1 LEETVILTDL
11 RDSAVAVVAAVVAAA
26 AGAAGTAGM
35 AVASAIGSKPSSLT
49 SVVVSQRNA
58 AVVAGGTKLFV

>member
-1 LEETVILTDL
+1 MEETVILTDL
-11 RDSAVAVVAAVVAAA
+11 RDSAVAVVAAVVAA
-26 AGAAGTAGM
+26 GAAGM

-49 SVVVSQRNA
+49 YVVVSQRDA

>member
-1 LEETVILTDL
+1 MEETGDVTDL
-11 RDSAVAVVAAVVAAA
+11 TDSAVAVVAAVVAAA
-26 AGAAGTAGM
+26 AGAAGM

-58 AVVAGGTKLFV
+58 AVAAGGTKLFV